1 MQTALEWQAR
11 ELGVSRRSEAEQS
24 MLVATA
30 RLTARR
36 HRLQRRQERLDARL
50 AGNPINAR

>member
-11 ELGVSRRSEAEQS
+11 ELGVSRRSEAQQS
-24 MLVATA
+24 MLVAAA
-30 RLTARR
+30 RLSARR
-36 HRLQRRQERLDARL
+36 NRLQRRQERIEAHL

>member
-11 ELGVSRRSEAEQS
+11 ELGVSRRSEARQS
-24 MLVATA
+24 MLVAAA
-30 RLTARR
+30 RLSARR
-36 HRLQRRQERLDARL
+36 NRLQRRQERIEAHL